1 MDKIQ
6 VEILFENFDRMP
18 LFLAKLTQRGNE
30 INSMDDL
37 HELYADT
44 VWKNKP
50 MSKEFM
56 QLPHTTLRRMCYM
69 TVAIV
74 GLSTKAVSQ
83 LRTHA
88 KHLTFLSTST
98 QYSAYNDKDNNYCMP
113 EYDINL
119 KIFLEQAQKNY
130 ETLLNIGFDK
140 DIASYVLP
148 QALRKVLIISGSLAD
163 WEYVLSTRLCNRN
176 TKEVQHICELIVQ
189 EVKEKCGE
197 EFTVN
202 MYPSC
207 VNGKCHEGKF
217 SCGHKYEVKN
227 GY

>member
-6 VEILFENFDRMP
+6 VRILYHNFNNMP
-18 LFLAKLTQRGNE
+18 LFLAKLTQRGHL
-30 INSMDDL
+30 INSMSDL
-37 HELYADT
+37 NTLYCDT
-44 VWKNKP
+44 MCNDTP

-98 QYSAYNDKDNNYCMP
+98 QYSAYDGRDNNFVMPKDDMNLEMAYILAQNSYKILLEHGLDKD
-113 EYDINL
+113 
-119 KIFLEQAQKNY
+119 
-130 ETLLNIGFDK
+130 T
-140 DIASYVLP
+140 ASYILP
-148 QALRKVLIISGSLAD
+148 QGLRKTLIVSGSLAD

-189 EVKEKCGE
+189 KVKEICGE
-197 EFTVN
+197 EFTYN

-207 VNGKCHEGKF
+207 VTDKCHEGKM
-217 SCGHKYEVKN
+217 SCGHKYEVK
-227 GY
+227 

>member
-6 VEILFENFDRMP
+6 VRILYHNFNKMP
-18 LFLAKLTQRGNE
+18 LFLAKLTQRGHLIHNM
-30 INSMDDL
+30 NDL
-37 HELYADT
+37 NVLYCSTMCDE
-44 VWKNKP
+44 KP
-50 MSKEFM
+50 LSKEFM
-56 QLPHTTLRRMCYM
+56 RLPHTTLRRMCYM

-98 QYSAYNDKDNNYCMP
+98 QYSAYNDKENNYVMP
-113 EYDINL
+113 EDDINL

-140 DIASYVLP
+140 DTASYILP
-148 QALRKVLIISGSLAD
+148 QGLRKVLIVSGNLAD

-189 EVKEKCGE
+189 QIKDVCGE
-197 EFTVN
+197 EFTYN

-207 VNGKCHEGKF
+207 VTDKCHEGKM
-217 SCGHKYEVKN
+217 SCGHKYEVK
-227 GY
+227 

>member
-6 VEILFENFDRMP
+6 VRILYHNFNNMP
-18 LFLAKLTQRGNE
+18 LFLAKLTQRGHL
-30 INSMDDL
+30 INSMSDL
-37 HELYADT
+37 NTLYCDT
-44 VWKNKP
+44 MCNDTP

-88 KHLTFLSTST
+88 KRLTFLSTST
-98 QYSAYNDKDNNYCMP
+98 QYSAYDGRDNNFVMPKDDMNLEMAYILAQNSYKILLEHGLDKD
-113 EYDINL
+113 
-119 KIFLEQAQKNY
+119 
-130 ETLLNIGFDK
+130 T
-140 DIASYVLP
+140 ASYLLP
-148 QALRKVLIISGSLAD
+148 QGLRKTLIVSGNLAD

-189 EVKEKCGE
+189 KVKEICGE
-197 EFTVN
+197 EFTYN

-207 VNGKCHEGKF
+207 VTDKCHEGKM
-217 SCGHKYEVKN
+217 SCGHKYEVK
-227 GY
+227 

>member
-6 VEILFENFDRMP
+6 VRILYHNFNNMP
-18 LFLAKLTQRGNE
+18 LFLAKLTQRGHL
-30 INSMDDL
+30 INSMSDL
-37 HELYADT
+37 NTLYCDT
-44 VWKNKP
+44 MCNDTP

-98 QYSAYNDKDNNYCMP
+98 QYSAYDGRDNNFVMPKDDMNLEMAYILAQNSYKILLEHGLDKD
-113 EYDINL
+113 
-119 KIFLEQAQKNY
+119 
-130 ETLLNIGFDK
+130 T
-140 DIASYVLP
+140 ASYILP
-148 QALRKVLIISGSLAD
+148 QGLRKTLIVSGNLAD

-189 EVKEKCGE
+189 KVKEICGE
-197 EFTVN
+197 EFTYN

-207 VNGKCHEGKF
+207 VTDKCHEGKM
-217 SCGHKYEVKN
+217 SCGHKYEVK
-227 GY
+227 